1 MIREYCSFIYL
12 SECVLSLMCVC
23 VLLMMR
29 FLISIA
35 HQVATTNNFAHEEP
49 TDHLK
54 GHQRV

>member
-1 MIREYCSFIYL
+1 MLQLYL
-12 SECVLSLMCVC
+12 SKWVCVATDVCVCVC